1 MNSFALASVLL
12 FCVSVS
18 MGQEIC
24 PEIPPEADF
33 GECAMPLGI
42 ALIGGECL
50 SISGC
55 STVADDDVDYA
66 DYFYFNL
73 DSCLTCS
80 GCINPAQIDSTQ
92 GCFEV
97 FLPVCGCDGETYPN
111 DCYAYYYGG
120 LTSWVA
126 GECGEPDP
134 CPELAEGLDFG
145 ACDMVLGVALVNG
158 TCTTLSGCS
167 TTAMNG
173 VDYSAYF
180 YETPEECILCQQS
193 GIDNLGQQ
201 KFSLIALHNELFIK
215 SDKPTLEITLYDL
228 GGRQVWSSGR
238 LDVTEGSIPRP
249 NLALGSYIYRAQFR
263 DSYAGGKLL
272 LK

>member
-1 MNSFALASVLL
+1 MRSFALAFALL
-12 FCVSVS
+12 FCTSVS
-18 MGQEIC
+18 MGQGNC

-33 GECAMPLGI
+33 GACAMPLGI

-55 STVADDDVDYA
+55 STVASDSIDYA
-66 DYFYFNL
+66 DYFYADL
-73 DSCLTCS
+73 DSCLLCTT
-80 GCINPAQIDSTQ
+80 CINPTQIDTTQ

-97 FLPVCGCDGETYPN
+97 YLPVCGCDGETYSN
-111 DCYAYYYGG
+111 DCFAYYYGG

-126 GECGEPDP
+126 GECGNADP
-134 CPELAEGLDFG
+134 CPELSNGLDFG

-158 TCTTLSGCS
+158 SCTTLSGCS

-180 YETPEECILCQQS
+180 YDTPEQCMLCETS
-193 GIDNLGQQ
+193 GLENQTERQ
-201 KFSLIALHNELFIK
+201 FSLLALGNELRIA
-215 SDKPTLEITLYDL
+215 SEKPTLKITLHEL
-228 GGRQVWSSGR
+228 GGRQVWTSERINITNGA
-238 LDVTEGSIPRP
+238 IPLP
-249 NLALGSYIYRAQFR
+249 SLAPGTYIYRAQFS